1 MKNKFL
7 SFVFSEKVH
16 WRHYFGGLSLLLIIL
31 QLLTGIFLIFFYDPA
46 LDNAYKSVQY
56 LTNEVTGG
64 SLLRNIHRWAAFLLF
79 LTVLIHLI
87 RCTLRWDFF
96 NPAKR
101 VLWLTGILLLLPIFL
116 LAVTGLILPWEWKG
130 YWFMEIIPNYF
141 EFIPRIGNS
150 LKAFFID
157 SFTLPRYQ
165 VIHILILPIVTLIL
179 IDYHFLDKLRQ
190 RGVFTYI
197 LRHTL
202 LSLPFLIAIILLAKY
217 VTIPSNDPQE
227 IPMPLEGRFIPAP
240 EWYFLILLLPLMYFK
255 GKLVLF
261 LSIIL
266 PSFLFMVLSVLPY
279 LYRGA
284 RVPESWSFLKKNK
297 FRKVIKGVMVF
308 LIFIAIVALIYRGSY
323 KSPTL
328 GCNGCH
334 HLKSGFR
341 MGIPPKEFKDRN
353 ALPNL
358 NDNQWMMGHWFYP
371 DEIY

>member
-1 MKNKFL
+1 
-7 SFVFSEKVH
+7 
-16 WRHYFGGLSLLLIIL
+16 
-31 QLLTGIFLIFFYDPA
+31 
-46 LDNAYKSVQY
+46 
-56 LTNEVTGG
+56 
-64 SLLRNIHRWAAFLLF
+64 
-79 LTVLIHLI
+79 
-87 RCTLRWDFF
+87 
-96 NPAKR
+96 
-101 VLWLTGILLLLPIFL
+101 
-116 LAVTGLILPWEWKG
+116 
-130 YWFMEIIPNYF
+130 
-141 EFIPRIGNS
+141 
-150 LKAFFID
+150 
-157 SFTLPRYQ
+157 
-165 VIHILILPIVTLIL
+165 
-179 IDYHFLDKLRQ
+179 
-190 RGVFTYI
+190 VFTYI

-202 LSLPFLIAIILLAKY
+202 LSLPFIIAVIVLSKY
-217 VTIPSNDPQE
+217 ATIPSNDPQE